1 MQKYK
6 KLISIA
12 AVILIALGVNLDKF
26 GIDLGAL
33 SGQETGQESGQ
44 QSGQSAS
51 QNPISSKSSTTSST
65 TSNGQLAEAWRSDAE
80 PSNATQTRS
89 TASQPQSN
97 ATNSRGSAS
106 ARVKLPHW
114 SNSEPE
120 INLWHVFEGEIN
132 RKGKPTGFH
141 SRPGGQDPANARVV
155 SVKDKPNRQ
164 GVYTANIEVRDGGRW
179 KSKFSSFF
187 PDALS
192 QQEVVDVI
200 VHAYNNSKNPNKQP
214 WSGPSG
220 LGFQVQ
226 GYTTSRGG
234 INTAFPVY
242 QRN

>member
-6 KLISIA
+6 KLIPIV

-26 GIDLGAL
+26 GIDLEAL
-33 SGQETGQESGQ
+33 SGQSTT
-44 QSGQSAS
+44 QSQS
-51 QNPISSKSSTTSST
+51 QNQSQNSNGSIGSSNSSESS
-65 TSNGQLAEAWRSDAE
+65 GQLADAWRDD
-80 PSNATQTRS
+80 PKSNTVTQNTTQPEASSSTRS
-89 TASQPQSN
+89 ASPP
-97 ATNSRGSAS
+97 A
-106 ARVKLPHW
+106 KLPHW
-114 SNSEPE
+114 SNSTPE

-141 SRPGGQDPANARVV
+141 SRPDGQDPADARMV
-155 SVKDKPNRQ
+155 SIKDRPNRQ
-164 GVYTANIEVRDGGRW
+164 GVYTANIEVRDGGQW

-187 PDALS
+187 PDNLS
-192 QQEVVDVI
+192 QQEVVEVI
-200 VHAYNNSKNPNKQP
+200 LNAYKNSRNPNKQP

-242 QRN
+242 KRN